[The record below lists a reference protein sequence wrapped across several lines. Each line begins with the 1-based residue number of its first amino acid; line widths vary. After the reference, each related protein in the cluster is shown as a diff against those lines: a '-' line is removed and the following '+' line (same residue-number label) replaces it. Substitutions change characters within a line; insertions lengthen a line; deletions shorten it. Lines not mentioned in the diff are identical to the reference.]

1 MRPGRST
8 MARRR
13 KAEIICADSPVTVL
27 DGVGPRR
34 AAALERLGLGTVGA
48 LLLHLPRRYEDR
60 RITSPLDGLS
70 EAGTAVVQA
79 RVERAGVRRLRRTG
93 SLLEVALRDRRGTGT
108 AVFFNQ
114 AYRRGTFMPGIELV
128 FAGAVGRWNGR
139 TVLLNPDVAP
149 PERAGEIGVGRLHP
163 IYSSSAE
170 LRQSFLRRLIHTT
183 VEAHLGILEAVDLPG
198 ADAEGRPWLDRPDA
212 IRICHLPTDPD
223 EVEQAHARFRFEEL
237 FAMQCA
243 LAQRRAAFQAPGDT
257 TADGVEPGALGSLV
271 SRLPFELTPGQTE
284 ALRTIARALA
294 GPVPMHR
301 LLHGDVGSGK
311 TAVALMAAALVARS
325 GFQCAFMAPT
335 EVLAFQLKEV
345 ADRHLESSG
354 VRVGLLLGGLTGAER
369 RQTLSAV
376 ATGEIDLLIGTQ
388 AIIEDQVRFRRLGLV
403 IVDEEHRFG
412 VRQRDRLRGKGPRPH
427 VLVMSATP
435 IPRTLALTAYGDLDV
450 TLIPD
455 RPPGRRP
462 PRSHVVPPDRRDGAF
477 LFLRQRVQRGGRAFV
492 ICPAVDSDHLADA
505 SAVPSFQEL
514 AGGLLEGVSVG
525 LLHGRLSSAEKL
537 EVLEQF
543 RRGDVRVLITTT
555 VVEVGVDV
563 PDADVMV
570 ILGPDR
576 FGLAQLHQLRGRIGR
591 AGQAA
596 YCLLVLGGSE
606 TEDARARLNAFTEM
620 QSGFELAEEDL
631 RLRGPG
637 ELLGVRQ
644 HGLPGLRLADPRRDL
659 DLLLLARRH
668 AFEGLGFEVES
679 A

>member
-1 MRPGRST
+1 
-8 MARRR
+8 
-13 KAEIICADSPVTVL
+13 V
-27 DGVGPRR
+27 
-34 AAALERLGLGTVGA
+34 
-48 LLLHLPRRYEDR
+48 
-60 RITSPLDGLS
+60 
-70 EAGTAVVQA
+70 
-79 RVERAGVRRLRRTG
+79 
-93 SLLEVALRDRRGTGT
+93 LEVGLRDRRGTGT

-114 AYRRGTFMPGIELV
+114 AYRRGAFPLGIELV
-128 FAGAVGRWNGR
+128 FAGTVGQWNGR
-139 TVLLNPDVAP
+139 TVLINPDVAP

-163 IYSSSAE
+163 IYPSSAD
-170 LRQSFLRRLIHTT
+170 LNQSFLRRLIHDT
-183 VEAHLGILEAVDLPG
+183 VDAHLESLDPVDLPG
-198 ADAEGRPWLDRPDA
+198 VDIEGRPWLDRREA
-212 IRICHLPTDPD
+212 LRICHLPTDPD
-223 EVEQAHARFRFEEL
+223 KVERAHGRFRFEEL
-237 FAMQCA
+237 FTMQCA

-257 TADGVEPGALGSLV
+257 TAECVEPGALESLV
-271 SRLPFELTPGQTE
+271 TRLPFELTPGQTE

-311 TAVALMAAALVARS
+311 TAVALMAVALVVRA
-325 GFQCAFMAPT
+325 GLQCAFMAPT
-335 EVLAFQLKEV
+335 EVLAFQLKHV
-345 ADRHLESSG
+345 ADRHLKSSG
-354 VRVGLLLGGLTGAER
+354 VRVGLLLGGLAGAQR

-376 ATGEIDLLIGTQ
+376 TAGEIDLLIGTQ
-388 AIIEDQVRFRRLGLV
+388 AMIGEGVRFRRLGLV
-403 IVDEEHRFG
+403 VVDEEHRFG
-412 VRQRDRLRGKGPRPH
+412 VRQRDRLRGKGAKPH

-450 TLIPD
+450 TSIPD

-462 PRSHVVPPDRRDGAF
+462 PQTHLVPRDRRDGAF

-492 ICPAVDSDHLADA
+492 ICPAVDSGHLADT
-505 SAVPSFQEL
+505 SAVRSFQEL
-514 AGGLLEGVSVG
+514 AEGHLKGVSVG

-537 EVLEQF
+537 EVLERF

-591 AGQAA
+591 AGQTA
-596 YCLLVLGGSE
+596 YCLLMLGGSE
-606 TEDARARLNAFTEM
+606 SEDAEARLRSFTEM
-620 QSGFELAEEDL
+620 ENGFELAEEDL

-668 AFEGLGFEVES
+668 AFEGLGLEVES